1 MNDKTIVKPTPGR
14 RNSFPK
20 SDKANDLTQ
29 SNAIDDDSDKTVV
42 FENASYRPTKKP
54 VLTISDNSVVD
65 KAGHLLSLCCQL
77 RIIDSHS
84 DVAGLRAQ
92 CVDLIKSYEQD
103 LRSESLNSD
112 IIESS
117 RYCICCFLDETVLNT
132 KWGENSSWASESLLS
147 TFHNETFGGEYFYT
161 LLDNA
166 LQSPA
171 TKWQLLELMYLCLS
185 LGFIGKMRFE
195 ERGQSKLEDYR
206 ESAYRVVKD
215 NKPKIHRE
223 LSPGWKEKIA
233 KGSELQQSFPV
244 WVAVTFFAAVMLFVY
259 MGFSYKVN
267 EYSSPVYGELT
278 HLIPKEDIKLIE
290 GTPNR
295 SEFILLQQQLQTE
308 IQRELVTLTE
318 LNDRI
323 RISINASYLF
333 ASASAQPRQ
342 DFEVVL
348 SKIARTLESTKG
360 KILITGHADDRKI
373 FTTRFPS
380 NWHLSLARATSIANV
395 LSRNGSLSGRLWPE
409 GRGADEPLVENNS
422 DENRAINRR
431 IEIDLLY

>member
-14 RNSFPK
+14 RNPSPK
-20 SDKANDLTQ
+20 QDKVKDPTDASD
-29 SNAIDDDSDKTVV
+29 SSKTVV
-42 FENASYRPTKKP
+42 FENTNYRPVNNP
-54 VLTISDNSVVD
+54 VLTISDNAIVD
-65 KAGHLLSLCCQL
+65 KAGYLISLCCQL
-77 RIIDSHS
+77 RIVDGHH
-84 DVAGLRAQ
+84 DVAGLRQQ
-92 CVDLIKSYEQD
+92 CIDLIKSYEQD
-103 LRSESLNSD
+103 LRNESLNPELIQSA
-112 IIESS
+112 
-117 RYCICCFLDETVLNT
+117 RYCICCFIDETVLNT
-132 KWGENSSWASESLLS
+132 KWGENSQWSSESLLS
-147 TFHNETFGGEYFYT
+147 TFHNETFGGEHFYI

-166 LQSPA
+166 LQNPT

-195 ERGQSKLEDYR
+195 EQGQSKLEDYR
-206 ESAYRVVKD
+206 EAAYQVVKD
-215 NKPKIHRE
+215 NKPESKRD
-223 LSPGWKEKIA
+223 LSPGWKDKIA
-233 KGSELQQSFPV
+233 KGAELQQSFPI

-259 MGFSYKVN
+259 MGFSYKIN
-267 EYSSPVYGELT
+267 EYLSPVYDELT
-278 HLIPKEDIKLIE
+278 QLVPREDTKLIA
-290 GTPNR
+290 GTQNR
-295 SEFILLQQQLQTE
+295 SEFLLLEQQLQTE
-308 IQRELVTLTE
+308 IQRELISLTE

-333 ASASAQPRQ
+333 ASASAQPRE
-342 DFEVVL
+342 DFQVVL

-395 LSRNGSLSGRLWPE
+395 LAKNGSLSGRLWPE

-422 DENRAINRR
+422 DANRAINRR